1 MTAAER
7 MRRYRNKKRN
17 ESVTESP
24 DSVTVRGESVTPDVT
39 VYPAI
44 VRAITDPKI
53 RSKVER
59 ISQEL
64 SNRGLSKDV
73 RYGIDGPTF
82 DIVKELLEVTR

>member
-1 MTAAER
+1 MKSLR
-7 MRRYRNKKRN
+7 QRQRRC
-17 ESVTESP
+17 EVPSLLEAPTEAP
-24 DSVTVRGESVTPDVT
+24 
-39 VYPAI
+39 PAI
-44 VRAITDPKI
+44 LRAITDPKI
-53 RSKVER
+53 RPKVER